1 MTAPSAARPIFVV
14 PVRDLDDGP
23 KTLSGEISLDWL
35 RAALEG
41 SEATPADR
49 AGSLDVEV
57 SKNGREVLVR
67 GSARVPVI
75 VPCARTLAPIPL
87 ELTPEILLLLRKA
100 EAAPRAAGAERQ
112 RGGAGSH
119 DPKPRTGKGK
129 RERGDSA
136 QLASAHSGAAKRSGS
151 GARPANAA
159 RPGSARGDHGTRA
172 QPRGGW
178 SDDPELE
185 PTDAAQDTF
194 EGEQIVLDSFLREF
208 ILLEL
213 PMFPVRQD
221 LPSLPVEVRASGP
234 DVRQNP
240 DAGPPSESETPLDPR
255 LAPLAEL
262 KDRLQKQKQNKE

>member
-1 MTAPSAARPIFVV
+1 MTAPSAARPNFVV
-14 PVRDLDDGP
+14 PIRDLDDGP

-41 SEATPADR
+41 SEATPAER
-49 AGSLDVEV
+49 AGSLELEL

-87 ELTPEILLLLRKA
+87 ELEPEILLLLR
-100 EAAPRAAGAERQ
+100 RADAGDRQRAGA
-112 RGGAGSH
+112 GAH
-119 DPKPRTGKGK
+119 DPKPKAPRAK
-129 RERGDSA
+129 RERSA
-136 QLASAHSGAAKRSGS
+136 SE
-151 GARPANAA
+151 AA
-159 RPGSARGDHGTRA
+159 RPGRPSGNHGTRA
-172 QPRGGW
+172 QARGGW
-178 SDDPELE
+178 PEDAELE
-185 PTDAAQDTF
+185 PMDAAQDTF

-240 DAGPPSESETPLDPR
+240 DPRAPSSESETPLDPR

-262 KDRLQKQKQNKE
+262 KDRLQQKQNKE

>member
-23 KTLSGEISLDWL
+23 KTLSSEISLDWL

-41 SEATPADR
+41 SEATPADQ
-49 AGSLDVEV
+49 AGSLDVQV

-100 EAAPRAAGAERQ
+100 EAPLKVAASASPRGSER
-112 RGGAGSH
+112 REGGSH
-119 DPKPRTGKGK
+119 DPKPRGGRGK
-129 RERGDSA
+129 RDRAEGAHTGSPA
-136 QLASAHSGAAKRSGS
+136 QAGAAKRSGS
-151 GARPANAA
+151 AVRPAGAK
-159 RPGSARGDHGTRA
+159 GDHGTRG

-185 PTDAAQDTF
+185 PIDAAQDTY

-240 DAGPPSESETPLDPR
+240 DSAPTSESETPLDPR

-262 KDRLQKQKQNKE
+262 KDRLHKQKQNKE

>member
-1 MTAPSAARPIFVV
+1 MTAPSATGPNFVV

-23 KTLSGEISLDWL
+23 KTLRGEISLDWL

-41 SEATPADR
+41 SEATPAEQ
-49 AGSLDVEV
+49 AGSLDLQV

-87 ELTPEILLLLRKA
+87 ELAPEILLLLRKA
-100 EAAPRAAGAERQ
+100 ETPLKLTGAASHRGPERQ
-112 RGGAGSH
+112 QHGAGSH
-119 DPKPRTGKGK
+119 DPKPRGGRGK
-129 RERGDSA
+129 RERGDA
-136 QLASAHSGAAKRSGS
+136 AHPATAAPQGASKRSV
-151 GARPANAA
+151 GAK
-159 RPGSARGDHGTRA
+159 GDHGTRA

-185 PTDAAQDTF
+185 PIDAAQDTF

-240 DAGPPSESETPLDPR
+240 DSAPSSESETPLDPR

>member
-1 MTAPSAARPIFVV
+1 MTAPSAARPNFVV

-23 KTLSGEISLDWL
+23 KTLRGEISLEWL
-35 RAALEG
+35 HAALAG

-100 EAAPRAAGAERQ
+100 ETPLKHE
-112 RGGAGSH
+112 GAGSH
-119 DPKPRTGKGK
+119 DPKPRAGKGK
-129 RERGDSA
+129 RDRGDAGRPAA
-136 QLASAHSGAAKRSGS
+136 Q
-151 GARPANAA
+151 ARPALGGRPAKGERAA
-159 RPGSARGDHGTRA
+159 KGDHGTRA
-172 QPRGGW
+172 QARGGW

-185 PTDAAQDTF
+185 PTDAAQDTY

-240 DAGPPSESETPLDPR
+240 DSAPTSESETPLDPR